1 MVLGIEPRALGM
13 LRPYFTTG
21 ATLQSLPV
29 IFIKL
34 AQNLLSSVTSRRQWQ
49 MKLSNF
55 FSGAFFYMNQKLTNA
70 QFHRATLA

>member
-1 MVLGIEPRALGM
+1 
-13 LRPYFTTG
+13 
-21 ATLQSLPV
+21 
-29 IFIKL
+29 
-34 AQNLLSSVTSRRQWQ
+34 LSSVTSRRQWQ